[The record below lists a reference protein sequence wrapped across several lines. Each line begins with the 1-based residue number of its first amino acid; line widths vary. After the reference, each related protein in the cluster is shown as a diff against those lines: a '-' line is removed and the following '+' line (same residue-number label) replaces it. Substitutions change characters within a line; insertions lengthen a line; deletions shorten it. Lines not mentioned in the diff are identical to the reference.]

1 MIDQEEFG
9 AGHIGPHY
17 GIFQGPPGL
26 YPRECLLSQGI
37 KNLRIKFPSKCP
49 GISPSSIYY
58 NLLTI
63 AGTILGGNINTCGPH
78 YLPTMIF
85 ILWMVVSTEQ
95 TKI

>member
-9 AGHIGPHY
+9 AGHIGPPY

-49 GISPSSIYY
+49 GISPSSIH
-58 NLLTI
+58 NLLV
-63 AGTILGGNINTCGPH
+63 LGQVPS
-78 YLPTMIF
+78 LMVIF
-85 ILWMVVSTEQ
+85 ILVAHIISQQYYSFVGW
-95 TKI
+95 